1 MENNEVKATDFGEH
15 NLSETTQK
23 DFELLKEC
31 LKQTEEG
38 GISISLVKFG
48 FMGYTE
54 INDYT
59 SVKVTNAIGIADG
72 YIRLIT
78 TFKNKKDF
86 GMKQII
92 GIYRQYLR
100 ENTKELVNQKGENL
114 FLTVELVK
122 NDEKK
127 NMYHSIKLYNPFIC
141 LSENDNAVHFVFS
154 LENMTFGKY
163 EMDYSEL
170 LNEIEVEAESNM

>member
-1 MENNEVKATDFGEH
+1 MENNEVKTTEFGER
-15 NLSETTQK
+15 NLSEATQK

-59 SVKVTNAIGIADG
+59 SVEVTNTIGIADG

-86 GMKQII
+86 GIKQII

-100 ENTKELVNQKGENL
+100 ENTADIVNKKEESLI
-114 FLTVELVK
+114 LTVELVK

-127 NMYHSIKLYNPFIC
+127 NLYYSIKLFNPLIC
-141 LSENDNAVHFVFS
+141 LSENDNAVHFVFG
-154 LENMTFGKY
+154 LENLSFGKFEQDFADLY
-163 EMDYSEL
+163 
-170 LNEIEVEAESNM
+170 NEIEVDAESEA